1 MGRQIFRHKS
11 SFPKSETEA
20 ANFKVKFKLK
30 TSSSEFHSDCIF
42 QIRTLPIEQRET
54 GIGLSLQDRNRKIFF
69 VELRRG
75 LRNRE
80 SYKMP

>member
-42 QIRTLPIEQRET
+42 QIRTLPIEQR
-54 GIGLSLQDRNRKIFF
+54 DRHRIVSAGQKQEDIFC
-69 VELRRG
+69 
-75 LRNRE
+75 
-80 SYKMP
+80 